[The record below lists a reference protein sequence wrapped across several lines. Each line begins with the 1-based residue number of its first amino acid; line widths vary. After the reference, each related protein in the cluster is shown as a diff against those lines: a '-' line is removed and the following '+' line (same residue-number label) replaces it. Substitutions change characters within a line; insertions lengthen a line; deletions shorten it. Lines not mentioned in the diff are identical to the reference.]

1 MAVHGQVWDEKADD
15 GTGSNQVNS
24 LLKSL
29 ETESSGTLPMIRPGD
44 ASVAAPFTSRCNIN
58 TPYRILHPP
67 PHPLLYLQLHPHI
80 LSRRELKL
88 SLALNKIMH

>member
-29 ETESSGTLPMIRPGD
+29 ETESAGTLPMIRPGD
-44 ASVAAPFTSRCNIN
+44 ASVAAPFTSRCNVYFTILYITPSSVHHTN
-58 TPYRILHPP
+58 TNYHTYTLSY
-67 PHPLLYLQLHPHI
+67 PLIIIHTLY
-80 LSRRELKL
+80 
-88 SLALNKIMH
+88 